1 MKPTKNH
8 YYCPGCQHQKM
19 LFASK
24 KEAILF
30 LKYNADA
37 IEEENGRR
45 PVRAYYCRHCCG
57 WHLTSKPYSHG
68 RIELIKRFGSELGEK
83 MYDTILPLIARGASV
98 SEALTKKLKELKH
111 NLKFDMV
118 NGAKCR
124 ALIDELF
131 DIFEVIIGAQLEDKT
146 TIDSLF
152 SKFSYL
158 CDIFTTKKLQK
169 EIA

>member
-57 WHLTSKPYSHG
+57 WHLTSKPYSYG
-68 RIELIKRFGSELGEK
+68 RIELIKRFGPELGEK
-83 MYDTILPLIARGASV
+83 MYDTILPLIARGATV

-111 NLKFDMV
+111 NLKFDV
-118 NGAKCR
+118 INGVKCR

-146 TIDSLF
+146 TIDILF

-158 CDIFTTKKLQK
+158 CNIFTTKKLQK